1 MVRVYLSG
9 SNTRADFDDG
19 RKLSFCPKQTR
30 LSVDITGVFSLTD
43 NILKVSERLGKY
55 ADIEGLNGQT
65 FTDVESCLL
74 YLESVVNPP
83 KGAIYEDF
91 NTSSF
96 TAKIGYRHNVA
107 ILDQRDLNVDYPL
120 GAVDGDRFFIVPLV
134 NLELDSVIVGGEY
147 IIESK
152 NKEITTFT
160 FNGTSWIPAG
170 GDVAT
175 YQERVKIRMSG
186 AGLMDFSV
194 SGATGVKWV
203 MYSGEVYTQNSEVP
217 SGDINQP
224 QIVLNEA
231 GWVKLYVDDWSS
243 VSMLNDNNT
252 NNLCISSLFDFR
264 ECYKITLS
272 RAFNITGDLNDVSF
286 FDYFLTDTSLITG
299 DLSDISFSSNF
310 VYIRILSKL
319 ITGNLSDIN
328 NPNDYFFNNLYLRSS
343 LITGDLSSVNISC
356 YNIDL
361 SECTNLTITSSV
373 DGISFVNASFRNC
386 NFSQSE
392 IYNLIKYNYDLNN
405 TNKTL
410 NITNNSIPDA
420 TTLAM
425 ITEMTKNRGWVIT
438 HD

>member
-55 ADIEGLNGQT
+55 GDIEGLNGQT

-91 NTSSF
+91 NTSDF

-107 ILDQRDLNVDYPL
+107 ILDQKDLNVSYPL

-134 NLELDSVIVGGEY
+134 NLELDSIIVGGEY

-152 NKEITTFT
+152 NNEVTTFT
-160 FNGTSWIPAG
+160 FNGANWIPIG
-170 GDVAT
+170 GEVSI
-175 YQERVKIRMSG
+175 YQERVKIRMSR

-203 MYSGEVYTQNSEVP
+203 MSTGEVYTQDFQVP
-217 SGDINQP
+217 SGDINNP
-224 QIVLNEA
+224 RIIFSEA
-231 GWVKLYVDDWSS
+231 GWVKLYVDDFSTLELRQEES
-243 VSMLNDNNT
+243 EIGLINS
-252 NNLCISSLFDFR
+252 
-264 ECYKITLS
+264 TLS
-272 RAFNITGDLNDVSF
+272 DFAVTMK
-286 FDYFLTDTSLITG
+286 SLS
-299 DLSDISFSSNF
+299 LR
-310 VYIRILSKL
+310 YIKES
-319 ITGNLSDIN
+319 
-328 NPNDYFFNNLYLRSS
+328 
-343 LITGDLSSVNISC
+343 
-356 YNIDL
+356 DL
-361 SECTNLTITSSV
+361 SELKPPLFLFSIFGASINKNTRTEVISTRYFYIYEGGVSDIIADLALFKNVQSNLFISSIKTITCNSSTLAT
-373 DGISFVNASFRNC
+373 SANNM
-386 NFSQSE
+386 NFANSNMTQQS

-410 NITNNSIPDA
+410 GITNNSIPDA
-420 TTLAM
+420 ATIAM
-425 ITEMTKNRGWVIT
+425 ITEMQTNRGWTIT

>member
-43 NILKVSERLGKY
+43 NILKVSERLGRY
-55 ADIEGLNGQT
+55 ADVEGLNGQT
-65 FTDVESCLL
+65 FTDTESCLL

-83 KGAIYEDF
+83 KGVIYEDF
-91 NTSSF
+91 NTSGF

-107 ILDQRDLNVDYPL
+107 ILDQKDLNVNYPL

-134 NLELDSVIVGGEY
+134 NMELDSIIVGGEY

-160 FNGTSWIPAG
+160 FNGANWIPIG
-170 GDVAT
+170 GDVSA

-194 SGATGVKWV
+194 SGAAGVKWV
-203 MYSGEVYTQNSEVP
+203 MSTGEVYTQGSQVP
-217 SGDINQP
+217 SGDINRP
-224 QIVLNEA
+224 KIVFSEA
-231 GWVKLYVDDWSS
+231 GWVKLYCDNFSTVTLRGNNNGILPYTSKLSDFN
-243 VSMLNDNNT
+243 VSIF
-252 NNLCISSLFDFR
+252 NLYLQNSPR
-264 ECYKITLS
+264 
-272 RAFNITGDLNDVSF
+272 ITGDVSVLNILNNIT
-286 FDYFLTDTSLITG
+286 LTG
-299 DLSDISFSSNF
+299 ANIS
-310 VYIRILSKL
+310 ILYLDNAISANQMYL
-319 ITGNLSDIN
+319 DSCNLSQ
-328 NPNDYFFNNLYLRSS
+328 L
-343 LITGDLSSVNISC
+343 
-356 YNIDL
+356 
-361 SECTNLTITSSV
+361 
-373 DGISFVNASFRNC
+373 
-386 NFSQSE
+386 E

-420 TTLAM
+420 ATIAM
-425 ITEMTKNRGWVIT
+425 INEMTTNRGWTIT

>member
-55 ADIEGLNGQT
+55 GDIEGLNGQT

-96 TAKIGYRHNVA
+96 TAKTGYRHNVA
-107 ILDQRDLNVDYPL
+107 ILDQKDLNVNYPL

-134 NLELDSVIVGGEY
+134 DMELDSIIVGGEY

-160 FNGTSWIPAG
+160 FNGTSWIPIG

-175 YQERVKIRMSG
+175 YQERVKIRMSE
-186 AGLMDFSV
+186 AGTMDFSA

-203 MYSGEVYTQNSEVP
+203 MYTGEVYTQDAQVP
-217 SGDINQP
+217 SGDINRP
-224 QIVLNEA
+224 QLVFSEP
-231 GWVKLYVDDWSS
+231 GWVKLYVDDFSVALIADNTTNLLCVSSLDDFSAATYWLSVNTTNVHGDLASLINVAERASFISSIGITSNSS
-243 VSMLNDNNT
+243 VLNCSTNT
-252 NNLCISSLFDFR
+252 M
-264 ECYKITLS
+264 
-272 RAFNITGDLNDVSF
+272 
-286 FDYFLTDTSLITG
+286 
-299 DLSDISFSSNF
+299 NF
-310 VYIRILSKL
+310 Q
-319 ITGNLSDIN
+319 
-328 NPNDYFFNNLYLRSS
+328 
-343 LITGDLSSVNISC
+343 
-356 YNIDL
+356 
-361 SECTNLTITSSV
+361 
-373 DGISFVNASFRNC
+373 NC

-410 NITNNSIPDA
+410 NITNNSIPNA

-425 ITEMTKNRGWVIT
+425 INEMTTSRGWVIT